1 MSRYTKV
8 ETTYL
13 VGRLPT
19 GNIVH
24 IEVYDL
30 SDSSA
35 VTLTT
40 NVCTEIGTTGLYKWP
55 SSDLDAAPVGH
66 KQYVYTMIAHTS
78 NDRYD
83 GKWIINDP
91 DIVVQ
96 DQRIKLTWIES
107 L

>member
-13 VGRLPT
+13 TGRLPT
-19 GNIVH
+19 GNVAL
-24 IEVYDL
+24 IEIYDL
-30 SDSSA
+30 SDASA
-35 VTLTT
+35 VPLDSAT
-40 NVCTEIGTTGLYKWP
+40 CTEIGTTGLYVWP
-55 SSDLDAAPVGH
+55 SSDMTTTPTGH
-66 KQYVYTMIAHTS
+66 KQYVYTMIDQTT

-83 GKWIINDP
+83 GKSILNDP